1 MLFHDQVVPLG
12 VAKPVLTT
20 WLALLT
26 ISTNTRSVVLLK
38 AAGKPPEYVS
48 VWSLVMKSVALVPA
62 SVLMALM
69 VMGEMVL
76 TVTSTSTSTWAPVVL
91 WS

>member
-1 MLFHDQVVPLG
+1 
-12 VAKPVLTT
+12 
-20 WLALLT
+20 
-26 ISTNTRSVVLLK
+26 
-38 AAGKPPEYVS
+38 
-48 VWSLVMKSVALVPA
+48 MKSVALVPA

-76 TVTSTSTSTWAPVVL
+76 TVTSTSTSTCAPVVL